1 MNTELKKSLLT
12 YCLRLADTSHILGQ
26 RLAEWCGHGPVLEE
40 DIAMTNIS
48 LDHIGQARA
57 FYTYA
62 GELEANGKSEDD
74 YAYLRD
80 ARDYYN
86 LLIAE
91 QPNGDFGKTML
102 RQFFIS
108 TFQYYLYTELC
119 HSSNKTIAALAE
131 KSLKEVTYHVRHS
144 QDWII
149 RLGDGTSESKQ
160 RLMDALDDLWLYT
173 EDMFDI
179 DEVDNQLL
187 KAGIGADIKK
197 IKSLWDSK
205 VAEVLSLATLDIPQ
219 NSFMIKGSREG
230 KHSEHLGYILAEM
243 QVLQRMY
250 PGVTW

>member
-1 MNTELKKSLLT
+1 MNTELKKSLVT

-48 LDHIGQARA
+48 LDLIGQARA
-57 FYTYA
+57 LYTYA
-62 GELEANGKSEDD
+62 GELEGNGKSEDD

-86 LLIAE
+86 LLLAE

-119 HSSNKTIAALAE
+119 HSSDKTIAALAE
-131 KSLKEVTYHVRHS
+131 KSLKEVAYHVRHS

-160 RLMDALDDLWLYT
+160 RIVSALDECWLFT
-173 EDMFDI
+173 EDMFDA
-179 DEVDNQLL
+179 DETDNQLL
-187 KAGIGADIKK
+187 KAGIGADLQKVKLLWIKR
-197 IKSLWDSK
+197 SLTFFHR
-205 VAEVLSLATLDIPQ
+205 L
-219 NSFMIKGSREG
+219 
-230 KHSEHLGYILAEM
+230 H
-243 QVLQRMY
+243 
-250 PGVTW
+250 